1 MCPFLRL
8 LCFKEETPHIVP
20 SRLKSPQRKRPS
32 ANNRLILE
40 YWHMTFPKCKTAFIK
55 PRLGRTESLIQLQLA
70 CHNIL
75 TALSSAN
82 LFSHRE
88 CYWRLRAPVN
98 CRIPGDRPRGS
109 ANLNVS
115 NLWCAQLLLRC
126 LFLSKREHFKLA
138 RQNRWLQQIWASSW
152 ASHAISF
159 KLPSLATVRIILSHP
174 ILYVQMS
181 SCFTKQSQTLGWTFC
196 CVYGRVVCCF
206 WTVSLRSHTW
216 ICMSALL
223 VPTWLMINACSSQ
236 LRFTKHALQS
246 QGFVFTYPFGISSSG
261 GEQTVVW
268 LPQIFLPSARGLAG
282 RQACKTQRSRVR
294 KHAAPLIQDLNK
306 QHK

>member
-1 MCPFLRL
+1 
-8 LCFKEETPHIVP
+8 
-20 SRLKSPQRKRPS
+20 
-32 ANNRLILE
+32 
-40 YWHMTFPKCKTAFIK
+40 MTFSKCKTAFIK
-55 PRLGRTESLIQLQLA
+55 ARLGRTESLIQLQLA

-174 ILYVQMS
+174 ILYMQMS
-181 SCFTKQSQTLGWTFC
+181 SCFPKQSQTLGRTFC
-196 CVYGRVVCCF
+196 CVYGRVVVASELSRCDLTREYVC
-206 WTVSLRSHTW
+206 
-216 ICMSALL
+216 LL
-223 VPTWLMINACSSQ
+223 CLYPHGWWLMHAVHSLGSQ
-236 LRFTKHALQS
+236 NMLYNHEALS
-246 QGFVFTYPFGISSSG
+246 LHIP
-261 GEQTVVW
+261 
-268 LPQIFLPSARGLAG
+268 LA
-282 RQACKTQRSRVR
+282 S
-294 KHAAPLIQDLNK
+294 APLVENRPSSDS
-306 QHK
+306 HKFSSPAPEASQADRRAKHNAAGSENMQLLWFRTWTSSTSGFMWAERRAEYVSFITYSCSFFCLTLPGF